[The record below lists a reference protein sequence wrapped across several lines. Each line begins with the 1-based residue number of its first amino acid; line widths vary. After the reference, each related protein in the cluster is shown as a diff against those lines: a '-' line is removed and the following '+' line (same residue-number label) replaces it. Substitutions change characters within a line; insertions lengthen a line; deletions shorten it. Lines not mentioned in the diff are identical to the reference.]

1 MIGVYGPG
9 CGILAA
15 RSPPSHRMPAR
26 RALTRRATHS
36 AVRAPPPAS
45 AAQCPGSSQ
54 AGTPVERGE
63 ARWWVHRRSDGGGR
77 GGGRGAPGRRTCC
90 RCGSGSCG
98 STARRGWRTCGCAE
112 GGKAC
117 TQTDGEGRGS
127 PIQGAARAA
136 RRAAHQLARHGPAWK
151 RASLPREKDS
161 ARVVRFLTAPT
172 TGAAAATKAFKSS
185 ELRAGSCTLE
195 R

>member
-1 MIGVYGPG
+1 MGAGAAAGVAHLADALVAGAAVALAVPRREEVG
-9 CGILAA
+9 ALVAA
-15 RSPPSHRMPAR
+15 RKEGRH
-26 RALTRRATHS
+26 ALR
-36 AVRAPPPAS
+36 
-45 AAQCPGSSQ
+45 Q
-54 AGTPVERGE
+54 
-63 ARWWVHRRSDGGGR
+63 
-77 GGGRGAPGRRTCC
+77 
-90 RCGSGSCG
+90 
-98 STARRGWRTCGCAE
+98 TARAGA
-112 GGKAC
+112 AL
-117 TQTDGEGRGS
+117 
-127 PIQGAARAA
+127 IQGAARAA